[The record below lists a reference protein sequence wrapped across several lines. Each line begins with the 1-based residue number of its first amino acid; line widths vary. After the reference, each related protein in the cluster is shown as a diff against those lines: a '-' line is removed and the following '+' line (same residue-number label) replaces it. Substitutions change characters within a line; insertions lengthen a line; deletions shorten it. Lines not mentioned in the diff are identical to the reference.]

1 MKKFALYF
9 LIVGLTLMSY
19 PAQAVLSAAEEFYLD
34 NGLQVVVVPNHK
46 APIVKHIVLYKA
58 GRIDEPQGK
67 GGIAHLLEHLMF
79 RGTHKFKDGEFNR
92 LIEQNGGESNAGT
105 GHDYTY
111 YHQFISLDRLEL
123 AMYLEADRMTGLSF
137 DEKTF
142 AKEREVVYQERQER
156 LNNSPARDF
165 WEQVNELFWQGDLH
179 GKPIGGTAEEIKNIT
194 GQDILDFYQKF
205 YTPDNAILILS
216 GDIDTE
222 TARQL
227 AQKYYGKISP
237 RRIVG
242 ETETSK
248 QSPFGNRHQ
257 KYNVSVERD
266 DLKFGR
272 LAALY
277 RLPRYTSDNPL
288 LYANI
293 ILADYL
299 GGSVTAPLY
308 KKLRLEERLSSSQ
321 AASFDFLSRG
331 DSTFSF
337 YAQMNQKQ
345 NNQKIRRIF
354 FKTLEET
361 KHKLTD
367 RDLQKVKKRLLSGL
381 IYDNDN
387 PATAAEIVVSWLGSG
402 YTLADIK
409 NYEDKIN
416 RVTRSQVKQAL
427 EELQRTNP
435 FWAEALPMT
444 EENH

>member
-1 MKKFALYF
+1 MKKIALCF
-9 LIVGLTLMSY
+9 FVAGLILMSC
-19 PAQAVLSAAEEFYLD
+19 PAQAVLSVAEEFYLD
-34 NGLQVVVVPNHK
+34 NGLQVVVIPNHK
-46 APIVKHIVLYKA
+46 APIVKQIVLYKA

-79 RGTHKFKDGEFNR
+79 RGTHKLKDGEFNR

-111 YHQFISLDRLEL
+111 YHQFLSLDRLEL

-156 LNNSPARDF
+156 LNNSPAQDF

-194 GQDILDFYQKF
+194 KQDILDFYQKF
-205 YTPDNAILILS
+205 YTPNNAVLILS
-216 GDIDTE
+216 GDIDIE
-222 TARQL
+222 TARNL
-227 AQKYYGKISP
+227 SQKYYGKISP
-237 RRIVG
+237 RTIAVKN
-242 ETETSK
+242 EISE
-248 QSPFGNRHQ
+248 QLPINYRHQ
-257 KYNVSVERD
+257 KYDLRVERN

-277 RLPRYTSDNPL
+277 LLPRYTSDNPL

-299 GGSVTAPLY
+299 GGSVTSPLY
-308 KKLRLEERLSSSQ
+308 KKLRQEERLSSSQ
-321 AASFDFLSRG
+321 TTSFDFLSLAN
-331 DSTFSF
+331 STFSF

-345 NNQKIRRIF
+345 NNQRIRHIF
-354 FKTLEET
+354 LKTLEEA
-361 KHKLTD
+361 KRRLTE

-381 IYDNDN
+381 IYGNDN
-387 PATAAEIVVSWLGSG
+387 PETAAEIVVSWLGSG
-402 YTLADIK
+402 YTLEDIK
-409 NYEDKIN
+409 KYEDKIN
-416 RVTRSQVKQAL
+416 QVTLPQVKQAL
-427 EELQRTNP
+427 EELQKNNP

-444 EENH
+444 EDNH